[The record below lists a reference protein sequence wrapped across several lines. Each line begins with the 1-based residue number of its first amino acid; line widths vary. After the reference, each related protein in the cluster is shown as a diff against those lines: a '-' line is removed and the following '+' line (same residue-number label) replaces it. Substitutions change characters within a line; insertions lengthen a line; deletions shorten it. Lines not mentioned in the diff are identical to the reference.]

1 MKLTVFLNGL
11 GLGGTEKAAVL
22 WVKHLVKMAGVE
34 EIKIASLED
43 GPRRKALEELG
54 LDVRTGNSRVLQD
67 TIAWADVVHSHF
79 LGVPAAS
86 AFLTNAVKRAGRRI
100 PVVETN
106 VFGRLSLL
114 PSEQTETS
122 HRLFISWVSCVQAAR
137 RSGLSLDSS
146 FFRRQS
152 VAVYPVE
159 PWSENELISLKQD
172 AQAWRNAA
180 GLNPDHILFGRFSRP
195 EPNKW
200 EPMILR
206 AFLCAQGKNQSIR
219 LLLREPPPAI
229 AADLIRQKLAA
240 AFGAAASQTP
250 VLLLPATADLRELAV
265 SQSACD
271 VILHTSSIG
280 ESFGYGIAEPMALGK
295 PVITHSVPWHD
306 QAQLELV
313 QPGKT
318 GLVTSIH
325 SSLTRAITHLADDS
339 ALRESLGRAAQN
351 HILELSNPK
360 ISANKIMTALRC
372 ALENRDNPNLAMD
385 SERAIQTA
393 RYLDRAQWGT
403 GLQERFYL
411 VGKNAWI
418 EALRWQRKLRDHW
431 KSTQAPA

>member
-1 MKLTVFLNGL
+1 LKIAVFIGHL

-22 WVKHLVKMAGVE
+22 WVKYLAKMAGVE

-43 GPRRKALEELG
+43 GPRRKGLQELG
-54 LDVRTGNSRVLQD
+54 FDVRTGNSRVLQD

-79 LGVPAAS
+79 LDVPATS
-86 AFLTNAVKRAGRRI
+86 SFLTNAIQKTGRKI

-106 VFGRLSLL
+106 VFGRFSLL
-114 PSEQTETS
+114 PSEQTEVS

-159 PWSENELISLKQD
+159 PRSENELISLKQN
-172 AQAWRNAA
+172 AQAWRNAV
-180 GLNPDHILFGRFSRP
+180 GLKPDHILFGRFSRP

-200 EPMILR
+200 EPMILKAFFR
-206 AFLCAQGKNQSIR
+206 AHCKNQSIR

-229 AADLIRQKLAA
+229 AADLTRQKLAA
-240 AFGAAASQTP
+240 GFGAAASQNP
-250 VLLLPATADLRELAV
+250 VLLLPATVDSGELAV

-313 QPGKT
+313 QPGKS
-318 GLVTSIH
+318 GLVASVH
-325 SSLTRAITHLADDS
+325 SALTRAIIHLADDS
-339 ALRESLGRAAQN
+339 ALRESLGQAAKN
-351 HILELSNPK
+351 HVLELSNPR
-360 ISANKIMTALRC
+360 ISAHKIMTALRC
-372 ALENRDNPNLAMD
+372 ALENRDNPDQLTDA
-385 SERAIQTA
+385 ERALKTA
-393 RYLDRAQWGT
+393 RYLDLTQWGT
-403 GLQERFYL
+403 PLRERLYL
-411 VGKNAWI
+411 GAKSAWI
-418 EALRWQRKLRDHW
+418 EVLRRQRKLRDHW